1 MPSRVAP
8 DLAGDGKPAGFQRS
22 GSMART
28 LSVSSE
34 THLLGPC
41 SECEE
46 ANAEEEAVRPE
57 TGPELASCH
66 APPKT
71 PCSRTVPKRGKQ
83 WTHDRR
89 VVESE
94 MMIKGEMCLK
104 TMLYEMLPI
113 ALSTL
118 VVAILDGWQQAR
130 NRFGGLFCCIPL
142 FFLDPGWVA
151 LASYV
156 YYFRF
161 PEGLN
166 ASAGYEL
173 LGFVFLPQ
181 VARAVTLGFKYAL
194 YSDLLLSVDDDLSL
208 CSQHYEK
215 KGMQM
220 KNQMGSYIF
229 NFDGHQ
235 KETLLK
241 FLYSSMLYADTDL
254 SQCSLSYEVPSSCT
268 SLFSPGPSPDLEAGK
283 SHEADDEELA
293 FENQAAIRAF
303 WGSSLTML
311 DGVADHARIF
321 DAIDTDHSGDISI
334 DELRTALHRADET
347 ATEAD
352 VQQCFE
358 ALDADHD
365 GRITKDEFV
374 TSPPRRQG
382 MEAELG
388 KLDRLNSHVLLH
400 PEAGLIQCIMRQ
412 TAERAGVS
420 EQLQAGNVPCPL
432 VAMHIVITCSDVS
445 SYSKTRYRLLVVLP
459 MLVTLAFFFTVLYA
473 HLVCLCLRPCRARAR
488 SLSLS
493 REHSP
498 ASVVL
503 TRWGCHAIA
512 RCSCSHSGTGGRFAI
527 REHSSARGMGKQ
539 PSATQPRKSSSM
551 RCGHC
556 RRSCGARSWSRFP

>member
-46 ANAEEEAVRPE
+46 ASAEEEAVRPE

-220 KNQMGSYIF
+220 KKQMGSF
-229 NFDGHQ
+229 S
-235 KETLLK
+235 TL
-241 FLYSSMLYADTDL
+241 MATRRR
-254 SQCSLSYEVPSSCT
+254 
-268 SLFSPGPSPDLEAGK
+268 LF
-283 SHEADDEELA
+283 
-293 FENQAAIRAF
+293 
-303 WGSSLTML
+303 
-311 DGVADHARIF
+311 
-321 DAIDTDHSGDISI
+321 
-334 DELRTALHRADET
+334 
-347 ATEAD
+347 
-352 VQQCFE
+352 
-358 ALDADHD
+358 
-365 GRITKDEFV
+365 
-374 TSPPRRQG
+374 
-382 MEAELG
+382 
-388 KLDRLNSHVLLH
+388 
-400 PEAGLIQCIMRQ
+400 
-412 TAERAGVS
+412 
-420 EQLQAGNVPCPL
+420 
-432 VAMHIVITCSDVS
+432 
-445 SYSKTRYRLLVVLP
+445 
-459 MLVTLAFFFTVLYA
+459 
-473 HLVCLCLRPCRARAR
+473 
-488 SLSLS
+488 
-493 REHSP
+493 
-498 ASVVL
+498 
-503 TRWGCHAIA
+503 
-512 RCSCSHSGTGGRFAI
+512 
-527 REHSSARGMGKQ
+527 
-539 PSATQPRKSSSM
+539 
-551 RCGHC
+551 
-556 RRSCGARSWSRFP
+556 